1 MCFPFSVVKPKTP
14 VVSVQKTEN
23 GNFNVTWGDQ
33 YDYRIDQYDSVTRSF
48 LEDLR
53 INLTYGIKGGL
64 EIVRKIIHD
73 K

>member
-33 YDYRIDQYDSVTRSF
+33 YDSVGRSF

>member
-1 MCFPFSVVKPKTP
+1 MCLSFSVVKPKTP
-14 VVSVQKTEN
+14 VLSVQKTEN
-23 GNFNVTWGDQ
+23 GNFNVTWDDQ
-33 YDYRIDQYDSVTRSF
+33 YEISDLVGRNF

-64 EIVRKIIHD
+64 ENVRKIIYE

>member
-23 GNFNVTWGDQ
+23 GNFNVTWD
-33 YDYRIDQYDSVTRSF
+33 DQYDSVGRSF

-53 INLTYGIKGGL
+53 INLTYGIKGEL

-73 K
+73 E

>member
-23 GNFNVTWGDQ
+23 GNFNVTWGD
-33 YDYRIDQYDSVTRSF
+33 RYDSVGRSF